1 MPKRPPA
8 PIYIRI
14 DTQEQ
19 RSGIP
24 DLLAAMPLVHIEVA
38 PLRVGDYDV
47 GGNPRR
53 VFERKTG
60 SDFLGSLAQGRLFA
74 QLTALRKSRFAPVLL
89 LEGDPL
95 LVSGSQ
101 MRPESIRGAL
111 AYIAA
116 ILRVPIL
123 PSSGPEDSTRLVYA
137 VAKRCQVGK
146 GHGRVE
152 QAAHGPPAGRRRA
165 TQSEQQMQILL
176 ALPGLGPVTARA
188 VCARFRSLHDL
199 LNANAAQLATV
210 PGVGPLRAAAL
221 EQLLHVA
228 LPTSHDA
235 LTSKRGEGVQMRATY
250 TIKEQELK

>member
-89 LEGDPL
+89 LEGGPAARQPL
-95 LVSGSQ
+95 
-101 MRPESIRGAL
+101 P
-111 AYIAA
+111 
-116 ILRVPIL
+116 
-123 PSSGPEDSTRLVYA
+123 
-137 VAKRCQVGK
+137 
-146 GHGRVE
+146 
-152 QAAHGPPAGRRRA
+152 
-165 TQSEQQMQILL
+165 
-176 ALPGLGPVTARA
+176 
-188 VCARFRSLHDL
+188 
-199 LNANAAQLATV
+199 
-210 PGVGPLRAAAL
+210 
-221 EQLLHVA
+221 
-228 LPTSHDA
+228 DA
-235 LTSKRGEGVQMRATY
+235 P
-250 TIKEQELK
+250 